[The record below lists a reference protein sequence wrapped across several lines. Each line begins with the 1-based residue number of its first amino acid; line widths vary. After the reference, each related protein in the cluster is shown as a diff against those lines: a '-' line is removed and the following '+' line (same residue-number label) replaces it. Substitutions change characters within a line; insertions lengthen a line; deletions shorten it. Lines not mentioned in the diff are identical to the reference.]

1 MTILAWVLL
10 TTAALIAAVLA
21 AASVLPSRRAA
32 GLLIATAAV
41 AGLLLLL
48 GFDLP
53 AAAWLGLGGVM
64 ALLAIAAGR
73 TANPV
78 PPDRGLL
85 LIGTVTMGLLFAVL
99 YRSALQVDWR
109 PLPPEPVAGQTA
121 LVGGALLTSDLALL
135 AAVTVLLAV
144 ALAIRSR
151 GDDQRRTP

>member
-1 MTILAWVLL
+1 MTILLWILL
-10 TTAALIAAVLA
+10 TTAALIAAGLA
-21 AASVLPSRRAA
+21 AASVLPVRRAA
-32 GLLIATAAV
+32 GLLIATATV

-64 ALLAIAAGR
+64 ALLTIAAGP
-73 TANPV
+73 TDTPAA
-78 PPDRGLL
+78 PDRSLL
-85 LIGTVTMGLLFAVL
+85 PAGTVAMGLLFAIL

-135 AAVTVLLAV
+135 LAVTLLLAV

-151 GDDQRRTP
+151 GDDHRRTP

>member
-1 MTILAWVLL
+1 MTLLLWILL
-10 TTAALIAAVLA
+10 TTAALIAAGLA
-21 AASVLPSRRAA
+21 TVSVLPIRRAA

-64 ALLAIAAGR
+64 ALLAIATGQ
-73 TANPV
+73 TVEPT

-85 LIGTVTMGLLFAVL
+85 PAGAVTMSLLFAIL

-109 PLPPEPVAGQTA
+109 PLPPDPVAGQTA

-135 AAVTVLLAV
+135 AAVTLLLAV

-151 GDDQRRTP
+151 GNDHRRTP